1 MTAKTPSIFAAIILA
16 ILVVPSLTSLAYSQP
31 YLGNVGEDDKT
42 GVGTLEES
50 LKLARE
56 KVILAQENP
65 LLGSGTP
72 FLALD
77 GLIGSSLVAGGIFGG
92 ITAGLFIKSRG
103 GHYVAQGRG

>member
-1 MTAKTPSIFAAIILA
+1 MSTKTPSIFVAIIFG
-16 ILVVPSLTSLAYSQP
+16 ILVVPSLTSIAYSQP
-31 YLGNVGEDDKT
+31 YLGNVGEDGET
-42 GVGTLEES
+42 GVGTLEAA

-65 LLGSGTP
+65 LGSGTP
-72 FLALD
+72 LLALD

-103 GHYVAQGRG
+103 GRYVAQGRG